1 MVKTEQ
7 ITENSKELEIFL
19 DICKKKGYTNNSNL
33 DKLKFQWCL
42 DQGGSWWVTKKE
54 NRILAISGV
63 HPFMDGYR
71 TLYRGAQIEPRP
83 YNKLNKYQLQNY
95 AFADHLYEQIKW
107 ANSEKI
113 YVTTSPYSDDDR
125 SGKMSR
131 IHKSAKVLA
140 KQGVFKYLY
149 DKEIYHVEQS
159 IWRVN
164 IERYNEIRKGN

>member
-1 MVKTEQ
+1 MT
-7 ITENSKELEIFL
+7 I
-19 DICKKKGYTNNSNL
+19 
-33 DKLKFQWCL
+33 
-42 DQGGSWWVTKKE
+42 
-54 NRILAISGV
+54 
-63 HPFMDGYR
+63 
-71 TLYRGAQIEPRP
+71 
-83 YNKLNKYQLQNY
+83 KYQLQNY

-149 DKEIYHVEQS
+149 DKEVFHVEQS

-164 IERYNEIRKGN
+164 IERYNEIRQ